1 MALHLARKFMIGS
14 MFSTI
19 SILCAVVVDYEIHGV
34 YDRTGQPISVLWQ
47 IPQFFFIG
55 AGEIFAVSAAYE
67 AAFLI
72 APKNLKGACRGVDLT
87 IQRPPRPRTRLTN
100 SLIDAA
106 LSSATNIFL
115 IGGLPQF
122 ISTAVL
128 SACDTVAFTNS
139 NGTLHLDTLPEYAS
153 AHVYYYFW
161 ILFGISL
168 LGVAINA
175 LPVTKRFLTRTLE
188 AASLANS
195 SMEAAPAPPPAP
207 ADVPVALEV
216 KKSTLEAR
224 IAERSSDDTNET
236 PPDSTPSVIGDISID
251 TSIKGKPEAAS
262 MALV

>member
-1 MALHLARKFMIGS
+1 MSLHLAHKFLIGS
-14 MFSTI
+14 IFSAI
-19 SILCAVVVDYEIHGV
+19 SIACAVVVDYEIHGV
-34 YDRTGQPISVLWQ
+34 YDRTGLPISVLWQ

-72 APKNLKGACRGVDLT
+72 APKNLKGACLGVDLM
-87 IQRPPRPRTRLTN
+87 IRRPPRPRTRLTN

-128 SACDTVAFTNS
+128 SACDTIAFTNS

-161 ILFGISL
+161 ILFGIAL

-188 AASLANS
+188 AANTANS
-195 SMEAAPAPPPAP
+195 CTGAAPASAP
-207 ADVPVALEV
+207 ADVPAAVAVEM
-216 KKSTLEAR
+216 KKSSR
-224 IAERSSDDTNET
+224 ITERPSDDPNDS
-236 PPDSTPSVIGDISID
+236 PPGSTPSVIGDISID
-251 TSIKGKPEAAS
+251 TAVKGKPEAAS